1 MEIRRIQ
8 EPEAA
13 EVVALWDDMCRAVPD
28 GGPLT
33 ERGRRHLERM
43 LAVQAWHEHTFCLV
57 AAGPE
62 RIEGFVCATTS
73 VGTGLLAGL
82 LGEVEESYVRPG
94 APAGLRQRLV
104 TAAVAA
110 LRERDADPIRA
121 RVPADD
127 PRARE
132 LFEGLGFVADV
143 ISMSLYRE

>member
-43 LAVQAWHEHTFCLV
+43 LEIMSRHRRSFCLV

-62 RIEGFVCATTS
+62 RIEGFVCAA
-73 VGTGLLAGL
+73 VDAGTELLPGLI
-82 LGEVEESYVRPG
+82 GEVEESYVRPD
-94 APAGLRQRLV
+94 APAGLRRRLV
-104 TAAVAA
+104 EAAVAA
-110 LRERDADPIRA
+110 LRERGADPIRSTM
-121 RVPADD
+121 PADD
-127 PRARE
+127 PQARR
-132 LFEGLGFVADV
+132 LFESLGFEADM
-143 ISMSLYRE
+143 ICLSLYRE